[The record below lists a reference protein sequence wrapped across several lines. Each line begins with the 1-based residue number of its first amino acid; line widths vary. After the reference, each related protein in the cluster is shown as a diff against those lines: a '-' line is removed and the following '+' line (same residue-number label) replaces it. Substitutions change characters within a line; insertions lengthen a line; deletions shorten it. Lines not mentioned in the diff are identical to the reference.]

1 MDENA
6 EDPMEVLNDEM
17 RELVDISTIEDKLRN
32 LNEEELEDLK

>member
-1 MDENA
+1 MQEGMDENA

-32 LNEEELEDLK
+32 LN

>member
-32 LNEEELEDLK
+32 LN